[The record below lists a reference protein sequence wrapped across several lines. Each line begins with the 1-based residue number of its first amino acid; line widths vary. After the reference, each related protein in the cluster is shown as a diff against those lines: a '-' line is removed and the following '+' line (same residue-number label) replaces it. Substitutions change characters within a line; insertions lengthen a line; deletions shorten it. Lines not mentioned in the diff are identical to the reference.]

1 MNVFLISFKDSGNAI
16 RLNVILEETLENLF
30 KDLVTKPDLSDL
42 SYLSHV
48 HKTIPSEYIRPHKIY
63 NINIFDDFFS

>member
-48 HKTIPSEYIRPHKIY
+48 HKTIPSEYIRPHYIY

>member
-48 HKTIPSEYIRPHKIY
+48 YKTIPSEYIRPH
-63 NINIFDDFFS
+63 